1 MPDMGCHV
9 SGVFFCL
16 SLLILITNV
25 FDIMIEKETHRMSR
39 QENEKNPQPKA
50 GSIFSPS
57 SEKSKAT
64 NLWAIELN
72 PQNTKKSFHASP

>member
-39 QENEKNPQPKA
+39 QENEKIHSQKLKKQITQPR
-50 GSIFSPS
+50 
-57 SEKSKAT
+57 
-64 NLWAIELN
+64 
-72 PQNTKKSFHASP
+72 